1 MARSPNAT
9 ASKNFPI
16 TLSLESVRLLEE
28 LAARGIYG
36 RSKADV
42 AARFIER
49 ALEEYV
55 EKPRLKL
62 RYSKVKSDQD

>member
-1 MARSPNAT
+1 MARGLNTS

-16 TLSLESVRLLEE
+16 TLSVESIRLLEE

-49 ALEEYV
+49 ALEDYV
-55 EKPRLKL
+55 EKPKLKL
-62 RYSKVKSDQD
+62 RYSKVKSDQR